1 MRVTIRWVMFS
12 MLYLTETRRDGIA
25 FRGDVLF
32 KSETNRVD
40 VKFTSDS
47 SKPNYGINLDVI
59 STPCAPDRQ
68 VYLTIGSSAY
78 IKKNIKWKKIVF
90 QKMNFKRILP

>member
-78 IKKNIKWKKIVF
+78 IKKKHKMEKKLSF
-90 QKMNFKRILP
+90 RR